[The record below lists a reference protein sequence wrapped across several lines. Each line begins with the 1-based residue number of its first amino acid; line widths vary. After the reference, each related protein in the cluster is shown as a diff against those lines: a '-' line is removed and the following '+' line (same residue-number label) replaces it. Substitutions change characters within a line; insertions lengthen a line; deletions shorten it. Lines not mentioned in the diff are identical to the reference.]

1 MFHLKTVVAATLA
14 VLSFSAAAQ
23 STVTVTEPWVRAT
36 VAQQKATGAF
46 MQITAPKAMRLVEV
60 RSAVAGVAEIHEMSM
75 SDNMMRMRQVKEIA
89 LPAGKAVELKPGGYH
104 VMLMDLKQPIAKGG
118 SIPLTLRFEDAKG
131 VKSSLTVDVPAGTP
145 PSAAGAATES
155 HGHMHN

>member
-1 MFHLKTVVAATLA
+1 MLHLKTVVTAALA
-14 VLSFSAAAQ
+14 VLSFSVAAQ
-23 STVTVTEPWVRAT
+23 GTVTVSEPWVRAT

-75 SDNMMRMRQVKEIA
+75 SDNMMRMRQVKELA

-104 VMLMDLKQPIAKGG
+104 VMLLNLKGQVKAGDKVPLSLVLEGEDKKREIIEVMAIAR
-118 SIPLTLRFEDAKG
+118 PLGA
-131 VKSSLTVDVPAGTP
+131 SAMPAMK
-145 PSAAGAATES
+145 
-155 HGHMHN
+155 H

>member
-1 MFHLKTVVAATLA
+1 MFHLKTFAAATLA

-23 STVTVTEPWVRAT
+23 NTVTVTEPWVRAT

-75 SDNMMRMRQVKEIA
+75 NDNMMRMRQVKELA

-104 VMLMDLKQPIAKGG
+104 VMLLDLKGQVKAGDKV
-118 SIPLTLRFEDAKG
+118 PLTLVLEGEDKKRETIEVNAVARPLG
-131 VKSSLTVDVPAGTP
+131 ASAMPAMK
-145 PSAAGAATES
+145 
-155 HGHMHN
+155 H

>member
-23 STVTVTEPWVRAT
+23 SAVTVTEPWVRAT

-75 SDNMMRMRQVKEIA
+75 SDNMMRMRQVKELA

-104 VMLMDLKQPIAKGG
+104 VMLLDLKGQVKAGDKV
-118 SIPLTLRFEDAKG
+118 PLTLVLEGEDKKRETIEVNAVARPLG
-131 VKSSLTVDVPAGTP
+131 GAPAAH
-145 PSAAGAATES
+145 SMQ
-155 HGHMHN
+155 H